1 MCTSMDRETFDGLGE
16 DVHVGESPALLLV
29 DIQNGMTDPDHPVG
43 AEMDD
48 MIDANNRLIGAAR
61 SADVPIVF
69 TILSYDHP
77 DDTGGP
83 FQEKAPELRSFSAE
97 SRWTNLDPRID
108 RRDADIVID
117 TKRHQS
123 AFFGTDLDYKLRNL
137 GVDTLVV
144 TGCSTSGCVRATVT
158 DASAHGYRPFVPR
171 EAVADRSERQHEA
184 NLVDM
189 DLKLAN
195 VVSLEEIIDELD
207 SVD

>member
-1 MCTSMDRETFDGLGE
+1 MDRETFDGLGG
-16 DVHVGESPALLLV
+16 DVKVGESPALLLV

-43 AEMDD
+43 AEMGD
-48 MIDANNRLIGAAR
+48 MIEANNRLIGAAR
-61 SADVPIVF
+61 CADIPIVF
-69 TILSYDHP
+69 TILSYDYP
-77 DDTGGP
+77 EDIDGP
-83 FQEKAPELRSFSAE
+83 FQEKAPELRSFSAD
-97 SRWTNLDPRID
+97 SRWTDLDPRIEH
-108 RRDADIVID
+108 RDSDIVID

-123 AFFGTDLDYKLRNL
+123 AFFGTDLDYKLTNL
-137 GVDTLVV
+137 DVDTLVV

-184 NLVDM
+184 NLIDL

-207 SVD
+207 SID